1 MAISYLYVSKPNKLF
16 QYVNMINIVFAR
28 EFFFRNGFQVQMF
41 FNSKCLIASYRT
53 FEIAWKMFLNAYL
66 GDNACFFIILT
77 KLFVE
82 QVIQRSL
89 ECCQPELQTSQYE

>member
-1 MAISYLYVSKPNKLF
+1 MFSLISCPVIACYEKRAKNMAISYLYVSKPNKLF

-41 FNSKCLIASYRT
+41 FNSKCWIASYRT

-66 GDNACFFIILT
+66 GDNACFL
-77 KLFVE
+77 
-82 QVIQRSL
+82 
-89 ECCQPELQTSQYE
+89 